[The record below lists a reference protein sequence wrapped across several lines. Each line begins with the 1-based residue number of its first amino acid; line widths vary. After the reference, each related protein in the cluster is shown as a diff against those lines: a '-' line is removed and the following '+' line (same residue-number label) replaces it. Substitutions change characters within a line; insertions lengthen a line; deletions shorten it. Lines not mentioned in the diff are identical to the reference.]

1 MLRITESE
9 ICYEN
14 GHRYEIF
21 FDQVLGAPCA
31 ELSPANGRR
40 MAHQLEIEAVLK
52 VIPTW
57 RLVLEPGF
65 EEKKLASINGELDT
79 LRMLGKHDNI
89 VVQGKELAEH
99 IALQGALRESIARH
113 IFLQVLDG
121 LSYMH
126 SRGIIHRDL
135 KPENVM
141 VTGDSIDHRSRVK
154 LIDFGVAKCL
164 GHGPLKTVVGTPS
177 IMAPEVAKAKLGPVN
192 AVHASFSWDG
202 PQPGVSVLSP
212 AADPRSEPFF
222 CPKVDVWSAGIC
234 LYTCLTELEI
244 IRSEYDK
251 AALANCSQEAQD
263 LLERMLEKERWM
275 HAYHACSCITDCETM
290 SISRVRCCR
299 IRTQDVSK
307 RLSIQQC
314 LAHPWVTCSETD
326 GCTIDLGND
335 WDAPTDGRC
344 LSPPRLQSAGG
355 QLEVDEACGEPVYR
369 PPFGEG
375 CLTLDFGH
383 VAASGGGLLRNEVQL
398 QLRGAQVLGTLYQQ
412 DSAWESQL
420 RALLMG
426 QQNCGCGPCEKDE
439 SEATSRVEY
448 GGGSGYALD
457 KAAEETIFELPT
469 APLSLKGS
477 PKAWGPVEAEALAA
491 ALEDSKSSLS
501 KAWAKFRGEFGVQV
515 NIWGSLA
522 IGGPQRGTNSK
533 QKDREAAKKAIE
545 SALAQFESDPF
556 EAANS
561 LRTAISGPA
570 ANALNNA
577 TLAAAKNIQTMTL
590 QAARREE
597 LTRQSKWHRCIC
609 SNWCKNAVLTRNWIR
624 P

>member
-1 MLRITESE
+1 MACLRYGNGPERVELWHLRAPRAGALPSQGGPASRSQHEYGWRLEVKAGKAVANRAWPAWLATGFASSLLSRRPFRRFLRSATLLKGLEEITESE

-21 FDQVLGAPCA
+21 FDQVLGSGAQGTVYRGRA
-31 ELSPANGRR
+31 EEGDPVA
-40 MAHQLEIEAVLK
+40 IK

-89 VVQGKELAEH
+89 AGLLSTATVNSVDHAGKVRPRYKVVVMEVVQGKELAEH

-234 LYTCLTELEI
+234 LYTCLSGKLPFRTELEI

-263 LLERMLEKERWM
+263 LLERMLEK
-275 HAYHACSCITDCETM
+275 
-290 SISRVRCCR
+290 
-299 IRTQDVSK
+299 DVSK

-335 WDAPTDGRC
+335 WDA
-344 LSPPRLQSAGG
+344 
-355 QLEVDEACGEPVYR
+355 
-369 PPFGEG
+369 
-375 CLTLDFGH
+375 
-383 VAASGGGLLRNEVQL
+383 
-398 QLRGAQVLGTLYQQ
+398 
-412 DSAWESQL
+412 
-420 RALLMG
+420 
-426 QQNCGCGPCEKDE
+426 
-439 SEATSRVEY
+439 
-448 GGGSGYALD
+448 
-457 KAAEETIFELPT
+457 
-469 APLSLKGS
+469 
-477 PKAWGPVEAEALAA
+477 
-491 ALEDSKSSLS
+491 
-501 KAWAKFRGEFGVQV
+501 
-515 NIWGSLA
+515 
-522 IGGPQRGTNSK
+522 
-533 QKDREAAKKAIE
+533 
-545 SALAQFESDPF
+545 
-556 EAANS
+556 
-561 LRTAISGPA
+561 
-570 ANALNNA
+570 
-577 TLAAAKNIQTMTL
+577 
-590 QAARREE
+590 
-597 LTRQSKWHRCIC
+597 
-609 SNWCKNAVLTRNWIR
+609 
-624 P
+624 

>member
-1 MLRITESE
+1 MACLYGNGAERVELWYLRAPAALRTGGPRPRRSALRKGSPSQHGWLEVAANRAWPAWLATGFASSFLSRRPFRRFLRSATLLKGLEEITESE

-14 GHRYEIF
+14 GHRYKIF
-21 FDQVLGAPCA
+21 FDQVLGSGAQGTVYRGRA
-31 ELSPANGRR
+31 EEGDPVA
-40 MAHQLEIEAVLK
+40 IK

-89 VVQGKELAEH
+89 AGLLSTATVNTVDHAGKVRPRYKVVVMEVVHGKELAEH
-99 IALQGALRESIARH
+99 IALQGALKESMARH

-141 VTGDSIDHRSRVK
+141 VTGDVIDHGSRVK

-234 LYTCLTELEI
+234 LYTCLSGKLPFRTELEI

-251 AALANCSQEAQD
+251 AALVNCSQEAKD
-263 LLERMLEKERWM
+263 LLERMLEK
-275 HAYHACSCITDCETM
+275 
-290 SISRVRCCR
+290 
-299 IRTQDVSK
+299 DVSK

-326 GCTIDLGND
+326 GCTID
-335 WDAPTDGRC
+335 WDT
-344 LSPPRLQSAGG
+344 
-355 QLEVDEACGEPVYR
+355 
-369 PPFGEG
+369 
-375 CLTLDFGH
+375 
-383 VAASGGGLLRNEVQL
+383 
-398 QLRGAQVLGTLYQQ
+398 
-412 DSAWESQL
+412 
-420 RALLMG
+420 
-426 QQNCGCGPCEKDE
+426 
-439 SEATSRVEY
+439 
-448 GGGSGYALD
+448 
-457 KAAEETIFELPT
+457 
-469 APLSLKGS
+469 
-477 PKAWGPVEAEALAA
+477 
-491 ALEDSKSSLS
+491 
-501 KAWAKFRGEFGVQV
+501 
-515 NIWGSLA
+515 
-522 IGGPQRGTNSK
+522 
-533 QKDREAAKKAIE
+533 
-545 SALAQFESDPF
+545 
-556 EAANS
+556 
-561 LRTAISGPA
+561 
-570 ANALNNA
+570 
-577 TLAAAKNIQTMTL
+577 
-590 QAARREE
+590 
-597 LTRQSKWHRCIC
+597 
-609 SNWCKNAVLTRNWIR
+609 
-624 P
+624 